1 MCDTILKTKNI
12 TKKYG
17 DHLVVNNVNIDVKQ
31 GEIYG
36 LVGKNGAGKTTLL
49 RMMCGL
55 TMPSKGE
62 IDLFNETSQSGLN
75 KSRRRIGCIIE
86 APSFYPYLSVKKN
99 LEYYRIQRGIP
110 EKECIDELI
119 RIVGLEDAS
128 KKKFKKLSLGMKQ
141 RLGLALALMATPDLL
156 ILDEPIN
163 GLDPTG
169 IVEFREILLKLNKE
183 RNTTIIISSHI
194 LGELSQMATMYGFIN
209 NGELIEQISSKEL
222 QEKCK
227 RSLSI
232 KVKNI
237 EKAIV
242 VIEKELGCNKY
253 EVLNDNEIR
262 LYEHIDTPEII
273 AEALVSNGVVFSS
286 MNQIGVNLENYFINL
301 IGGAHHA

>member
-17 DHLVVNNVNIDVKQ
+17 SHLVVNNVNIDVKQ

-49 RMMCGL
+49 RMICGL

-75 KSRRRIGCIIE
+75 KSRRRTGCIIE
-86 APSFYPYLSVKKN
+86 SPSFYPYLSVKKN
-99 LEYYRIQRGIP
+99 LEYYRIQRGIA
-110 EKECIDELI
+110 EKECIDEVL
-119 RIVGLEDAS
+119 RIVGLDDVS

-242 VIEKELGCNKY
+242 VIEKELGCNEY

-273 AEALVSNGVVFSS
+273 AETLVSNGVVFSS